1 MAFVQSDS
9 FNLERI
15 NALNVRIDITL
26 LFNPQMTSQEILQ
39 EIVPLFKLSL
49 VDGIF
54 FRTFSL
60 CCLCSSLKL
69 QLIHYVL

>member
-60 CCLCSSLKL
+60 
-69 QLIHYVL
+69 IVFVLL